1 MTDRTSSKEKF
12 KPQAIM
18 NGHATFEIVLLRS
31 LSHRNIVLYLD
42 AFVDVRGGLPKASV
56 ITEYADLGNLEDY
69 YNNARRERQP
79 FSEVAIWHLPRWLM
93 LWRIFITEFSRRAL
107 KTNMSGGRIPI
118 GYRYTTGTSSQSSF
132 GLSPRISHDSLF
144 PKRGL

>member
-1 MTDRTSSKEKF
+1 
-12 KPQAIM
+12 M

-79 FSEVAIWHLPRWLM
+79 FSEVAIWHLFAQMADALAYLYYGVLKASSKNEHERRKDPNWLAVYH
-93 LWRIFITEFSRRAL
+93 RYVFSELFWAL
-107 KTNMSGGRIPI
+107 S
-118 GYRYTTGTSSQSSF
+118 
-132 GLSPRISHDSLF
+132 
-144 PKRGL
+144 